1 MCTYPPA
8 RTHFCVALRVRM
20 RADLPQPSGCRPRL
34 YALGLVGTFLYM
46 VWGWGEMNRMSMS
59 MSMMLRNWKTGCFL
73 GVMKEQKEEGGLF
86 RDGAYSAQRWK
97 RRVM

>member
-1 MCTYPPA
+1 
-8 RTHFCVALRVRM
+8 
-20 RADLPQPSGCRPRL
+20 
-34 YALGLVGTFLYM
+34 
-46 VWGWGEMNRMSMS
+46 MS